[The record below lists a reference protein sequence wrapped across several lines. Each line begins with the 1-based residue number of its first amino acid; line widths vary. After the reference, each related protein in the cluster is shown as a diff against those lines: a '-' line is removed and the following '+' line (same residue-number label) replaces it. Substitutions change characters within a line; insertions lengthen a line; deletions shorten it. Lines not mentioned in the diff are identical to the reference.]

1 MWCCAKIKRDFI
13 FVVQC
18 RHIQKRPYGRTPS
31 AVLRQRL
38 GPKTVPPVWGREW
51 LSRWLANDPEIRVSR
66 ML

>member
-1 MWCCAKIKRDFI
+1 MVLRQDKRDFI

-38 GPKTVPPVWGREW
+38 GPKTVLRFGDGNGC
-51 LSRWLANDPEIRVSR
+51 LAGESTDQRNTF
-66 ML
+66 